1 MQSYLY
7 IFNSDIYV
15 HTFVLYCIQGT
26 GSSTYQNAGYFG
38 DYRAFL
44 AVDGQLSPGN
54 SGFYHSN
61 LETYPWLKIDIRK
74 PDDSDYEPQT
84 INRVQI
90 YQRCDANEI
99 YHQTNFEVR
108 ANDGNPGTVYGS
120 PRLVGGKFCGT
131 YRAWFPTGGTS
142 FTVPCP
148 TPIASAKEV
157 WIQNTTLHSH
167 GGGWPNYGG
176 GQWNSY
182 TGNAPAQNS
191 NWPVAFLMINE
202 VVLY

>member
-1 MQSYLY
+1 MYY
-7 IFNSDIYV
+7 
-15 HTFVLYCIQGT
+15 IQGT

-74 PDDSDYEPQT
+74 PDDSDYVPQT

-108 ANDGNPGTVYGS
+108 ANDGAPGTVYGS

-148 TPIASAKEV
+148 TPVAVRPIKAIGKPKDFTVRNIESVGVGACKV
-157 WIQNTTLHSH
+157 NYATSSGRQNNEHNVKKLLF
-167 GGGWPNYGG
+167 
-176 GQWNSY
+176 
-182 TGNAPAQNS
+182 
-191 NWPVAFLMINE
+191 VA
-202 VVLY
+202 